1 MTKEEYQKGL
11 GDNLRRVRLEKN
23 WTIERVAL
31 ESGLAYSQLG
41 RIELGR
47 RNPTAYTLFIIA
59 KTLKVKTSDLIDVI
73 E

>member
-1 MTKEEYQKGL
+1 MTKEEYQKRL

-23 WTIERVAL
+23 WSIERVAL

-41 RIELGR
+41 RIELGK
-47 RNPTAYTLFIIA
+47 RNATVYTLYLIG
-59 KTLKVKTSDLIDVI
+59 KTLEVKASDLLDTI

>member
-1 MTKEEYQKGL
+1 MTKEEYQKRL
-11 GDNLRRVRLEKN
+11 GDNLRRVRLEKK

-47 RNPTAYTLFIIA
+47 RNPTAYTLFLIG
-59 KTLKVKTSDLIDVI
+59 KTLKVKASDLLDVI